1 MPLQTKQKAIV
12 EVGRIVHAILVEDEC
27 VRQGANF
34 QEPMPVG
41 IVSGEAGYLQ
51 AHNDPCASHANIGHQ
66 VLEAFAPRRGRAG
79 FALIAVD
86 DDDLIVAPP
95 EADGTAA
102 KAILALGALDVF
114 DDLSH

>member
-1 MPLQTKQKAIV
+1 
-12 EVGRIVHAILVEDEC
+12 
-27 VRQGANF
+27 
-34 QEPMPVG
+34 
-41 IVSGEAGYLQ
+41 
-51 AHNDPCASHANIGHQ
+51 

-95 EADGTAA
+95 EADRTAA